1 MNPSKRL
8 NVGFV
13 SLIIFVFVLI
23 FTSGLFYTSLS
34 NFFLA
39 DDFWY
44 LLKIS
49 KRSWAFALTQYF
61 SHFDP
66 VPVFFNK
73 LIYSIWGL
81 NPLPY
86 RVLLLL
92 VHATVCT
99 VSFAL
104 SYKIFSVFGNSKAAA
119 GKSILCAVIFSV
131 MYIHTE
137 NILYI
142 NGHHEAF
149 FTLFSLTAL
158 YFYFDFRQNNIL
170 SNKIFFYLFF
180 ILALCSKGNAIIIL
194 PLVFVAEIFFFKS
207 GVKSFFKQFYML
219 LLFALLYILNRTFI
233 YDPGKIGVEFKPALS
248 TIIPESIK
256 NIIFAFT
263 SFIFSLDFIKIRD
276 IYKQNDSGF
285 FDVITNLLQ
294 QYPFAFAAILSSV
307 IIYLFIY
314 IKRNQVIS
322 FGLIFILISMIPF
335 MWIVSYERYLYL
347 PSFGFALLLAECIY
361 LLYSSQKVILKYSV
375 MFVLPVFLF
384 YNIYN
389 LYIKKENYNI
399 ASRISENGINEIV
412 RVTSGLPQNS
422 TVYLRN
428 LPDNYNG
435 AWIFRDGWQYFPELF
450 LNRTDL
456 IFHKIYG
463 ETAYTNEIE
472 NTYVFNYENGI
483 LKPEK

>member
-1 MNPSKRL
+1 MNPSKRF
-8 NVGFV
+8 NVRLI
-13 SLIIFVFVLI
+13 SLIIYVSVLVFTI
-23 FTSGLFYTSLS
+23 GLFYTSLS

-49 KRSWAFALTQYF
+49 KRSWSFALTQYF

-73 LIYSIWGL
+73 LIFSIWGL
-81 NPLPY
+81 NPIPY
-86 RVLLLL
+86 RLLLISL
-92 VHATVCT
+92 HAAVCAA
-99 VSFAL
+99 SFAL
-104 SYKIFSVFGNSKAAA
+104 SYKIFSVFSDSKTAA
-119 GKSILCAVIFSV
+119 GKSILCSVIFSV

-158 YFYFDFRQNNIL
+158 YFYFNFKQNNKL
-170 SNKIFFYLFF
+170 SNKIFFYLFI

-194 PLVFVAEIFFFKS
+194 PLVFVAEIYFFKT

-219 LLFALLYILNRTFI
+219 LLISLLYIINRTLI
-233 YDPGKIGVEFKPALS
+233 YDTGKIGVEFKPTFTTVIS
-248 TIIPESIK
+248 ESVK

-276 IYKQNDSGF
+276 IYKQNDVGF
-285 FDVITNLLQ
+285 FDVITDLLH
-294 QYPFAFAAILSSV
+294 QYPFAFTAIMVSV
-307 IIYLFIY
+307 IIYLVIY
-314 IKRNQVIS
+314 IKRNQVIR
-322 FGLIFILISMIPF
+322 FGFIFIFISMIPF

-347 PSFGFALLLAECIY
+347 PSFGFALLLAESIY
-361 LLYSSQKVILKYSV
+361 LLYCSQKVVLKYSV
-375 MFVLPVFLF
+375 MFILPVFLY

-389 LYIKKENYNI
+389 LYFKKDNYNT

-412 RVTSGLPQNS
+412 RVTSGLPRNS

-456 IFHKIYG
+456 TFHKIYG
-463 ETAYTNEIE
+463 ETANTNETE

-483 LKPEK
+483 LKLEK

>member
-1 MNPSKRL
+1 MNLSKRFGIGYL
-8 NVGFV
+8 
-13 SLIIFVFVLI
+13 SLIIFASVLI
-23 FTSGLFYTSLS
+23 FTSGLFYTSLN

-49 KRSWAFALTQYF
+49 KRSWTFALTQYF

-73 LIYSIWGL
+73 LIFSFWGL

-86 RVLLLL
+86 RLLL
-92 VHATVCT
+92 VFIHSAVCA

-104 SYKIFSVFGNSKAAA
+104 SYKIFSVFGDSRFALPKAF
-119 GKSILCAVIFSV
+119 LCSLIFSV

-158 YFYFDFRQNNIL
+158 YFYFDFRQNNAN
-170 SNKIFFYLFF
+170 SNKILFYVFFA
-180 ILALCSKGNAIIIL
+180 LALCSKGNAIMML
-194 PLVFVAEIFFFKS
+194 PIVFISELYFFKS
-207 GVKSFFKQFYML
+207 DLKGFIKKFYV
-219 LLFALLYILNRTFI
+219 LFLSVLLYLIIRILV
-233 YDPGKIGVEFKPALS
+233 YDTGKIGVEFKPEFVS
-248 TIIPESIK
+248 IITESIK

-263 SFIFSLDFIKIRD
+263 SFIFSLDFINIRD
-276 IYKQNDSGF
+276 IYRQNNAGF
-285 FDVITNLLQ
+285 YEVILSLIR
-294 QYPFAFAAILSSV
+294 QYPFAIAAVLLSAV
-307 IIYLFIY
+307 IYLLIY
-314 IKRNQVIS
+314 LKRNKVIT
-322 FGLIFILISMIPF
+322 FGFIFIIVNMLPF

-347 PSFGFALLLAECIY
+347 ASFGFALLLAESFY
-361 LLYSSQKVILKYSV
+361 LLYSSKKVVYKYSV
-375 MFVLPVFLF
+375 LIILSLFLA
-384 YNIYN
+384 YNVYN
-389 LYIKKENYNI
+389 LCIKKENYNI
-399 ASRISENGINEIV
+399 ASRISENGISEIV
-412 RVTSGLPQNS
+412 KVTSGLPGNS

-456 IFHKIYG
+456 TFHKIYG
-463 ETAYTNEIE
+463 ETAYTNETE

-483 LKPEK
+483 LKLEK